1 MPDSTAEDSQYEPER
16 MWTIMSS
23 VSISDEPQI
32 SSSPSPTPRKNHLEI
47 AAANRARLYPDIT
60 DAQWNDWKW
69 QQKNRVQTLEELA
82 RLFNI
87 DDMTSERLGGVFE
100 LYRTAITPYYLCL
113 IDFDDPKDPL
123 RVQSVPAVEEL
134 LNPGELTWDPLNEE
148 GDSPVT
154 GIVHRYPDRCLFL
167 VTSYCPLYCRYCTRK
182 RKWVDEDGTTG
193 QRKIEKMIEYVAE
206 HPEIRDVIVS
216 GGDPLSLSLT
226 YLEKILAGLR
236 AIPHVEIIR
245 FGSRV
250 PVFLPQRIDSEMT
263 SLLEKFHPIWINTHF
278 NHPNE
283 ITPESA
289 AACDRLLRAGIPVNN
304 QAVLLRGVN
313 DCPYTMRDLV
323 QGLMKIR
330 VRPYYLYLCDQVMGA
345 EHFRTSIGEGI
356 EIIEFLRGHTSGLA
370 VPQFVL
376 DAPGGGGKVPLMPNY
391 VLGNYGDSIVYR
403 NFEGVI
409 GRYDDVQRQPH
420 ACDRC
425 NDREHIPERGL
436 AKLLNRTAD
445 RFEPQPVRDTP
456 RGVNIKKRVRE
467 T

>member
-1 MPDSTAEDSQYEPER
+1 
-16 MWTIMSS
+16 MSS
-23 VSISDEPQI
+23 VPVDEPST
-32 SSSPSPTPRKNHLEI
+32 SSLIPPTAAPSLRRTPSEI
-47 AAANRARLYPDIT
+47 YKANRARLFPNIT
-60 DAQWNDWKW
+60 DEQWNDWKW
-69 QQKNRVQTLEELA
+69 QQKNRITTLEQVVELFAIDEFTAA
-82 RLFNI
+82 RLGDI
-87 DDMTSERLGGVFE
+87 AE

-113 IDFDDPKDPL
+113 INFDDPKDPL
-123 RVQSVPAVEEL
+123 RVQSVPAVEEM
-134 LNPGELTWDPLNEE
+134 LNPGELDWDPLNEE

-193 QRKIEKMIEYVAE
+193 ARKIEKMIEYVAA

-216 GGDPLSLSLT
+216 GGDPLSLSLN

-250 PVFLPQRIDSEMT
+250 PVFLPQRIDNELT
-263 SLLEKFHPIWINTHF
+263 SLLEKYHPIWINTHF

-356 EIIEFLRGHTSGLA
+356 EIIEYLRGHTSGLA
-370 VPQFVL
+370 VPTFVL

-409 GRYDDVQRQPH
+409 GRYDDVPRQPH
-420 ACDRC
+420 ACSSC
-425 NDREHIPERGL
+425 TDRESIPERGI

-445 RFEPQPVRDTP
+445 RFEPTPVRDTP
-456 RGVNIKKRVRE
+456 TAIKVKG
-467 T
+467 TPSS

>member
-1 MPDSTAEDSQYEPER
+1 
-16 MWTIMSS
+16 MSS

-32 SSSPSPTPRKNHLEI
+32 SSSPSHTPRKNHLEI
-47 AAANRARLYPDIT
+47 AAANRARLYPHVT
-60 DAQWNDWKW
+60 DDQWNDWKW

-82 RLFNI
+82 RLFSI

-113 IDFDDPKDPL
+113 IDFDDSKDPL

-193 QRKIEKMIEYVAE
+193 QRKLEKMIEYVAD

-250 PVFLPQRIDSEMT
+250 PVFLPQRIDSELT
-263 SLLEKFHPIWINTHF
+263 SLLEKYHPIWINTHF

-313 DCPYTMRDLV
+313 DCAYTMRDLV

-345 EHFRTSIGEGI
+345 EHFRTSVGEGI

-370 VPQFVL
+370 VPQFVM

-391 VLGNYGDSIVYR
+391 VLGHYGDSMVYR

-409 GRYDDVQRQPH
+409 GRYDDVPRQPH
-420 ACDRC
+420 TCDRC
-425 NDREHIPERGL
+425 TDREHIPERGV

-445 RFEPQPVRDTP
+445 RFEPHPVRDTP

-467 T
+467 Q

>member
-1 MPDSTAEDSQYEPER
+1 
-16 MWTIMSS
+16 MSS
-23 VSISDEPQI
+23 VPANDPPEPN
-32 SSSPSPTPRKNHLEI
+32 SSLPSAAPPPRRSPLEI
-47 AAANRARLYPDIT
+47 YRANRARLYPNIT
-60 DAQWNDWKW
+60 DEQWNDWKW
-69 QQKNRVQTLEELA
+69 QQKNRVTTLEQVVELFSIDEFTAA
-82 RLFNI
+82 RLGDI
-87 DDMTSERLGGVFE
+87 AE

-113 IDFDDPKDPL
+113 IDFDNPLDPL
-123 RVQSVPAVEEL
+123 RVQSVPAVDEM
-134 LNPGELTWDPLNEE
+134 LNPGELDWDPLNEE

-193 QRKIEKMIEYVAE
+193 ARRIEKMIEYVAA

-216 GGDPLSLSLT
+216 GGDPLSLSLN

-250 PVFLPQRIDSEMT
+250 PVFLPQRIDNELT
-263 SLLEKFHPIWINTHF
+263 SLLEKYHPIWINTHF
-278 NHPNE
+278 NHPHE

-313 DCPYTMRDLV
+313 DCPYTMRELV

-330 VRPYYLYLCDQVMGA
+330 VRPYYLYLCDSVMGA
-345 EHFRTSIGEGI
+345 EHFRTSVGEGI

-370 VPQFVL
+370 VPQFVM
-376 DAPGGGGKVPLMPNY
+376 DAPGGGGKIPLMPNY
-391 VLGNYGDSIVYR
+391 ILGNYGDSVVYR

-409 GRYDDVQRQPH
+409 GRYDDVPRKPH
-420 ACDRC
+420 QCVDC
-425 NDREHIPERGL
+425 EDRESANERGI

-445 RFEPQPVRDTP
+445 RFEPTAVRDTP
-456 RGVNIKKRVRE
+456 TAIKVKRRTE
-467 T
+467 

>member
-1 MPDSTAEDSQYEPER
+1 
-16 MWTIMSS
+16 MSS
-23 VSISDEPQI
+23 VPADEPSVPQI
-32 SSSPSPTPRKNHLEI
+32 PLPTAAPPLRKSPLETYQ
-47 AAANRARLYPDIT
+47 ANRARLFPNIT
-60 DAQWNDWKW
+60 DEQWNDWKW
-69 QQKNRVQTLEELA
+69 QQKNRITTLEQVTQLFGIDEFTAA
-82 RLFNI
+82 RLG
-87 DDMTSERLGGVFE
+87 DVAE

-113 IDFDDPKDPL
+113 IDFDDPRDPL
-123 RVQSVPAVEEL
+123 RLQSVPAVEEM
-134 LNPGELTWDPLNEE
+134 LNPGELDWDPLNEE

-193 QRKIEKMIEYVAE
+193 ARRIEKMIEYVAA

-216 GGDPLSLSLT
+216 GGDPLSLSLN

-250 PVFLPQRIDSEMT
+250 PVFLPQRIDNELT
-263 SLLEKFHPIWINTHF
+263 SMLEKYHPIWINTHF
-278 NHPNE
+278 NHPHE

-313 DCPYTMRDLV
+313 DCAYTMRELV

-330 VRPYYLYLCDQVMGA
+330 VRPYYLYLCDSVMGA
-345 EHFRTSIGEGI
+345 EHFRTSVGEGI

-370 VPQFVL
+370 VPQFVM

-391 VLGNYGDSIVYR
+391 ILGNYGDSVVYR

-409 GRYDDVQRQPH
+409 GRYDDVPRQPH
-420 ACDRC
+420 SCSSC
-425 NDREHIPERGL
+425 EDRESANERGI

-445 RFEPQPVRDTP
+445 RFEPTAIRDTP
-456 RGVNIKKRVRE
+456 TAIKVKSRPE
-467 T
+467 

>member
-1 MPDSTAEDSQYEPER
+1 
-16 MWTIMSS
+16 MSS
-23 VSISDEPQI
+23 LQISDEEPQI
-32 SSSPSPTPRKNHLEI
+32 SASPSEPPRKNHLEI
-47 AAANRARLYPDIT
+47 ARANRARLYPRAT

-69 QQKNRVQTLEELA
+69 QQKNRVTTLEELA
-82 RLFNI
+82 RLFGI
-87 DDMTSERLGGVFE
+87 DDITSERLGEVFE

-113 IDFDDPKDPL
+113 MDFDDPRDPL
-123 RVQSVPAVEEL
+123 RLQSVPAVEEL

-250 PVFLPQRIDSEMT
+250 PVFLPQRIDSELT
-263 SLLEKFHPIWINTHF
+263 SLLEKYHPIWINTHF

-323 QGLMKIR
+323 QGLMRIR

-345 EHFRTSIGEGI
+345 EHFRTSVGEGI

-391 VLGNYGDSIVYR
+391 VLGHYGDSIVYR

-409 GRYDDVQRQPH
+409 GRYDDVPKQPH
-420 ACDRC
+420 QCDRC
-425 NDREHIPERGL
+425 CDPCATHREE
-436 AKLLNRTAD
+436 
-445 RFEPQPVRDTP
+445 
-456 RGVNIKKRVRE
+456 
-467 T
+467 

>member
-1 MPDSTAEDSQYEPER
+1 
-16 MWTIMSS
+16 MSS
-23 VSISDEPQI
+23 VQISDEEPQI
-32 SSSPSPTPRKNHLEI
+32 SASPSNPPKKNHLEI
-47 AAANRARLYPDIT
+47 AAANRARLYPNIT
-60 DAQWNDWKW
+60 DAQWSDWKW
-69 QQKNRVQTLEELA
+69 QQKNRVTTLEELA
-82 RLFNI
+82 RLFHI
-87 DDMTSERLGGVFE
+87 DDLTSERLGGVFE

-113 IDFDDPKDPL
+113 IDFDNPLDPL

-193 QRKIEKMIEYVAE
+193 QRKIERMIEYVAD

-250 PVFLPQRIDSEMT
+250 PVFLPQRIDAEMC
-263 SLLEKFHPIWINTHF
+263 SMLEKYHPIWINTHF

-345 EHFRTSIGEGI
+345 EHFRTSVGEGI
-356 EIIEFLRGHTSGLA
+356 EIMEFLRGHTSGLA
-370 VPQFVL
+370 IPQFVM

-391 VLGNYGDSIVYR
+391 VLGHYGDSIVYR

-409 GRYDDVQRQPH
+409 GRYDDVPRLPH

-425 NDREHIPERGL
+425 NDREHIHERGV

-456 RGVNIKKRVRE
+456 RGVNIKKRARE
-467 T
+467 S

>member
-1 MPDSTAEDSQYEPER
+1 
-16 MWTIMSS
+16 MSS
-23 VSISDEPQI
+23 ISLSSDEP
-32 SSSPSPTPRKNHLEI
+32 SPSSPLAATSVPPPRKNHLDTYR
-47 AAANRARLYPDIT
+47 ANRQRLYPDVA

-69 QQKNRVQTLEELA
+69 QQKNRVQTIAELLQLFPMDEVTTA
-82 RLFNI
+82 RLGEI
-87 DDMTSERLGGVFE
+87 FE

-123 RVQSVPAVEEL
+123 RVQAVPSVEEL
-134 LNPGELTWDPLNEE
+134 LNPGELVWDPLNEE

-193 QRKIEKMIEYVAE
+193 ARRIELMIDYVAQ

-216 GGDPLSLSLT
+216 GGDPLSLSLN

-250 PVFLPQRIDSEMT
+250 PVFLPQRIDAELC
-263 SLLEKFHPIWINTHF
+263 SLLEKYHPIWINTHF

-323 QGLMKIR
+323 HGLMKIR

-345 EHFRTSIGEGI
+345 EHFRTSVGEGI

-370 VPQFVL
+370 VPQFVM
-376 DAPGGGGKVPLMPNY
+376 DAPGGGGKIPLMPNY
-391 VLGNYGDSIVYR
+391 ILGNYGDSVVYR

-409 GRYDDVQRQPH
+409 GRYDDVPSAGH
-420 ACDRC
+420 ECSRC
-425 NDREHIPERGL
+425 SDREHISERGV

-445 RFEPQPVRDTP
+445 RFEPQPVRDIP
-456 RGVNIKKRVRE
+456 RGVNIKKRR
-467 T
+467 

>member
-1 MPDSTAEDSQYEPER
+1 
-16 MWTIMSS
+16 MSS
-23 VSISDEPQI
+23 LQISDEEPQI
-32 SSSPSPTPRKNHLEI
+32 SASPSEPPRKNHLEI
-47 AAANRARLYPDIT
+47 ARANRARLYPRAT

-69 QQKNRVQTLEELA
+69 QQKNRVTTLEELA
-82 RLFNI
+82 RLFGI
-87 DDMTSERLGGVFE
+87 DDITSERLGEVFE

-113 IDFDDPKDPL
+113 MDFDDPRDPL
-123 RVQSVPAVEEL
+123 RLQSVPAVEEL

-250 PVFLPQRIDSEMT
+250 PVFLPQRIDSELT
-263 SLLEKFHPIWINTHF
+263 SLLEKYHPIWINTHF

-323 QGLMKIR
+323 QGLMRIR

-345 EHFRTSIGEGI
+345 EHFRTSVGEGI

-391 VLGNYGDSIVYR
+391 VLGHYGDSIVYR

-409 GRYDDVQRQPH
+409 GRYDDVPKQPH
-420 ACDRC
+420 QCDRC
-425 NDREHIPERGL
+425 CDREHIP
-436 AKLLNRTAD
+436 
-445 RFEPQPVRDTP
+445 
-456 RGVNIKKRVRE
+456 
-467 T
+467 

>member
-1 MPDSTAEDSQYEPER
+1 
-16 MWTIMSS
+16 MSS
-23 VSISDEPQI
+23 VPITDDPPQI
-32 SSSPSPTPRKNHLEI
+32 SPQKSPLPSRSSSRKNPVEI
-47 AAANRARLYPDIT
+47 SKANRRRLYPDVS
-60 DAQWNDWKW
+60 DEQWNDWKW
-69 QQKNRVQTLEELA
+69 QQKNRVTSMEDVA
-82 RLFNI
+82 RLFAF
-87 DDMTSERLGGVFE
+87 DDVTKARLADIFE

-113 IDFDDPKDPL
+113 IDFDDPNDPL
-123 RVQSVPAVEEL
+123 RVQSVPSVEEL

-193 QRKIEKMIEYVAE
+193 QRKVEKMIEYVAD

-250 PVFLPQRIDSEMT
+250 PVFLPQRIDSELC
-263 SLLEKFHPIWINTHF
+263 SLLEKYHPIWINTHF

-313 DCPYTMRDLV
+313 DCPYVMRDLV

-409 GRYDDVQRQPH
+409 GRYDDVPRQPH
-420 ACDRC
+420 NCDRC
-425 NDREHIPERGL
+425 NDREHFHERGV

-456 RGVNIKKRVRE
+456 RGITVKRKGRVSE
-467 T
+467 S

>member
-1 MPDSTAEDSQYEPER
+1 
-16 MWTIMSS
+16 MSS

-32 SSSPSPTPRKNHLEI
+32 SSSPSNPPRKNHLEI
-47 AAANRARLYPDIT
+47 AAANRARLYTHVT

-193 QRKIEKMIEYVAE
+193 QRKLEKMIEYVAD

-226 YLEKILAGLR
+226 YLEKVLAGLR

-250 PVFLPQRIDSEMT
+250 PVFLPQRIDSELT
-263 SLLEKFHPIWINTHF
+263 SLLEKYHPIWINTHF

-313 DCPYTMRDLV
+313 DCAYTMRDLV

-345 EHFRTSIGEGI
+345 EHFRTSVGEGI

-370 VPQFVL
+370 VPQFVM

-391 VLGNYGDSIVYR
+391 VLGHYGDSMVYR

-409 GRYDDVQRQPH
+409 GRWDDVPRQPH
-420 ACDRC
+420 TCDRC
-425 NDREHIPERGL
+425 TDREHIPERGV

-445 RFEPQPVRDTP
+445 RFEPHPVRDTP

-467 T
+467 Q

>member
-1 MPDSTAEDSQYEPER
+1 VSPEPEPLA
-16 MWTIMSS
+16 
-23 VSISDEPQI
+23 VSDASRRLLEATELVDLHIHVGAAVAPHVLWEIAHDHGFKLPVRTYPEFQELVYADPNRVTSLEQI
-32 SSSPSPTPRKNHLEI
+32 SQLFAFDDVTN
-47 AAANRARLYPDIT
+47 ARLTDI
-60 DAQWNDWKW
+60 
-69 QQKNRVQTLEELA
+69 
-82 RLFNI
+82 
-87 DDMTSERLGGVFE
+87 FE

-113 IDFDDPKDPL
+113 IDFDNPNDPL
-123 RVQSVPAVEEL
+123 RVQSVPSADEL

-193 QRKIEKMIEYVAE
+193 QRKIEAMIDYVAQ
-206 HPEIRDVIVS
+206 HPEIRDIIIS
-216 GGDPLSLSLT
+216 GGDPLSLSLN

-250 PVFLPQRIDSEMT
+250 PVFLPQRIDDELC
-263 SLLEKFHPIWINTHF
+263 SLLEKYHPIWINTHF

-345 EHFRTSIGEGI
+345 EHFRTSVGEGI

-370 VPQFVL
+370 VPQYLEYATKSAGIEGARGLEYGRDLHRMMAVVVDDGDAVPFAGAGEAPL
-376 DAPGGGGKVPLMPNY
+376 DAA
-391 VLGNYGDSIVYR
+391 
-403 NFEGVI
+403 EA
-409 GRYDDVQRQPH
+409 RQS
-420 ACDRC
+420 
-425 NDREHIPERGL
+425 L
-436 AKLLNRTAD
+436 AD
-445 RFEPQPVRDTP
+445 R
-456 RGVNIKKRVRE
+456 II
-467 T
+467 

>member
-1 MPDSTAEDSQYEPER
+1 
-16 MWTIMSS
+16 MSS

-32 SSSPSPTPRKNHLEI
+32 SSSPSTTSRKNHLEI
-47 AAANRARLYPDIT
+47 AAANRARLYPDVT

-69 QQKNRVQTLEELA
+69 QQKNRVQTLDEIA

-100 LYRTAITPYYLCL
+100 LYRAAITPYYLCL

-193 QRKIEKMIEYVAE
+193 QRKVEKMIEYVAD

-216 GGDPLSLSLT
+216 GGDPLSLSLS
-226 YLEKILAGLR
+226 YLEKILVGLR

-263 SLLEKFHPIWINTHF
+263 SLLEKYHPIWINTHF

-283 ITPESA
+283 ITPDSA

-370 VPQFVL
+370 VPQFVM

-420 ACDRC
+420 GCDRC

-456 RGVNIKKRVRE
+456 RGINIKKRVRE

>member
-1 MPDSTAEDSQYEPER
+1 
-16 MWTIMSS
+16 MSS
-23 VSISDEPQI
+23 VQIDEPPLPDPPQ
-32 SSSPSPTPRKNHLEI
+32 SPRPNHLDTYR
-47 AAANRARLYPDIT
+47 ANRARLYPSIT
-60 DAQWNDWKW
+60 DEQWNDWKW
-69 QQKNRVQTLEELA
+69 QQKNRITTLEEIASLFAFDEVTSA
-82 RLFNI
+82 RLG
-87 DDMTSERLGGVFE
+87 DLFE

-113 IDFDDPKDPL
+113 IDFDNPLDPL
-123 RVQSVPAVEEL
+123 RAQSVPTAEEL

-193 QRKIEKMIEYVAE
+193 QRRIEAMIEYVAA

-216 GGDPLSLSLT
+216 GGDPLSLSLN

-250 PVFLPQRIDSEMT
+250 PVFLPQRIDEEMCAM
-263 SLLEKFHPIWINTHF
+263 LEKYHPVWINTHF

-289 AACDRLLRAGIPVNN
+289 RACDRLLRAGIPVNN
-304 QAVLLRGVN
+304 QAVLLRGIN
-313 DCPYTMRDLV
+313 DCPYIMRDLV

-345 EHFRTSIGEGI
+345 EHFRTSVGEGI

-370 VPQFVL
+370 VPQFVM
-376 DAPGGGGKVPLMPNY
+376 DAPGGGGKIPLMPNY
-391 VLGNYGDSIVYR
+391 IIGNYGDSVVYR

-409 GRYDDVQRQPH
+409 GRWDDVPSGQH
-420 ACDRC
+420 ECDRC
-425 NDREHIPERGL
+425 EDREHKKERGV

-445 RFEPQPVRDTP
+445 RFEPQAVRDTP
-456 RGVNIKKRVRE
+456 AAIVVKKKQRVVK
-467 T
+467 

>member
-1 MPDSTAEDSQYEPER
+1 
-16 MWTIMSS
+16 MSS
-23 VSISDEPQI
+23 VAPAEKEEPPSQLPSEPSLQASIPV
-32 SSSPSPTPRKNHLEI
+32 PPPRKNHL
-47 AAANRARLYPDIT
+47 ATYAQNRARLYPDVT
-60 DAQWNDWKW
+60 DEQWNDWKW
-69 QQKNRVQTLEELA
+69 QQKNRVQTLEQITKLFAVDEFSQA
-82 RLFNI
+82 RMADI
-87 DDMTSERLGGVFE
+87 FE

-113 IDFDDPKDPL
+113 IDFDDPADPL
-123 RVQSVPAVEEL
+123 RAQSVPSAEEL
-134 LNPGELTWDPLNEE
+134 VNPGELVWDPLDEE

-193 QRKIEKMIEYVAE
+193 QRKVEKMIEYVAA

-216 GGDPLSLSLT
+216 GGDPLSLSLS

-250 PVFLPQRIDSEMT
+250 PVFLPQRIDAEMT
-263 SLLEKFHPIWINTHF
+263 TMLEKYHPIWINTHF

-283 ITPESA
+283 ITPEAA

-313 DCPYTMRDLV
+313 DCAYTMRDLV

-345 EHFRTSIGEGI
+345 EHFRTSVGEGI
-356 EIIEFLRGHTSGLA
+356 EIMEFLRGHTSGLA
-370 VPQFVL
+370 IPQFVM
-376 DAPGGGGKVPLMPNY
+376 DAPGGGGKIPLMPNY

-409 GRYDDVQRQPH
+409 GRYDDVPRQPH
-420 ACDRC
+420 SCDRC
-425 NDREHIPERGL
+425 SDREEKDERGI

-445 RFEPQPVRDTP
+445 RFEPTAIRDIP
-456 RGVNIKKRVRE
+456 KGIKLKGAK
-467 T
+467 TAD

>member
-1 MPDSTAEDSQYEPER
+1 
-16 MWTIMSS
+16 MSS
-23 VSISDEPQI
+23 VQISDEEPQI
-32 SSSPSPTPRKNHLEI
+32 SASPSNPPKKNHLEI
-47 AAANRARLYPDIT
+47 AAANRARLYPNAT

-69 QQKNRVQTLEELA
+69 QQKNRVTTLEELA
-82 RLFNI
+82 RLFQI
-87 DDMTSERLGGVFE
+87 DDLTSERLGGVFE

-193 QRKIEKMIEYVAE
+193 QRKIEKMIEYVAD

-250 PVFLPQRIDSEMT
+250 PVFLPQRIDAEMC
-263 SLLEKFHPIWINTHF
+263 SMLEKYHPIWINTHF

-283 ITPESA
+283 ITPEAA

-345 EHFRTSIGEGI
+345 EHFRTSVGEGI
-356 EIIEFLRGHTSGLA
+356 EIMEFLRGHTSGLA
-370 VPQFVL
+370 IPQFVM

-391 VLGNYGDSIVYR
+391 VLGHYGDSIVYR

-409 GRYDDVQRQPH
+409 GRYDDVPRLPH

-425 NDREHIPERGL
+425 NDREHIQERGV

>member
-1 MPDSTAEDSQYEPER
+1 
-16 MWTIMSS
+16 MSS

-32 SSSPSPTPRKNHLEI
+32 SSPPNTPRKNHLEI
-47 AAANRARLYPDIT
+47 AAVNRARLYPTVT

-193 QRKIEKMIEYVAE
+193 QRKIEKMIEYVAD

-226 YLEKILAGLR
+226 YLEKILVGLR

-263 SLLEKFHPIWINTHF
+263 SLLEKYHPIWINTHF

-345 EHFRTSIGEGI
+345 EHFRTSVGEGI

-370 VPQFVL
+370 VPQFVM

-409 GRYDDVQRQPH
+409 GRYDDVPAGRH
-420 ACDRC
+420 NCDRC
-425 NDREHIPERGL
+425 NDREHIPERGI

-445 RFEPQPVRDTP
+445 RFEPQAVRDTP

-467 T
+467 S

>member
-1 MPDSTAEDSQYEPER
+1 
-16 MWTIMSS
+16 MSS
-23 VSISDEPQI
+23 IPVSEPP
-32 SSSPSPTPRKNHLEI
+32 SSPSLPPVPADPPASPRKNHLAI
-47 AAANRARLYPDIT
+47 YAANRARLYPDVT

-69 QQKNRVQTLEELA
+69 QQKNRVQTLAELA
-82 RLFNI
+82 RLFAM
-87 DDMTSERLGGVFE
+87 DDVTAERMGEIFE

-113 IDFDDPKDPL
+113 IDFDNPLDAL
-123 RVQSVPAVEEL
+123 RVQSVPHVDEL
-134 LNPGELTWDPLNEE
+134 LNPGELVWDPLNEE

-193 QRKIEKMIEYVAE
+193 ARKIEKMIEYVAA

-216 GGDPLSLSLT
+216 GGDPLSLSLN

-250 PVFLPQRIDSEMT
+250 PVFLPQRIDAEMT
-263 SLLEKFHPIWINTHF
+263 ALLEKYHPIWINTHF

-313 DCPYTMRDLV
+313 DCPYIMRDLV

-345 EHFRTSIGEGI
+345 EHFRTSVGEGI

-370 VPQFVL
+370 VPQFVM

-391 VLGNYGDSIVYR
+391 ILGNYGDSVVYR

-409 GRYDDVQRQPH
+409 GRYDDVPRQPH
-420 ACDRC
+420 ECDRC
-425 NDREHIPERGL
+425 EDREHANERGV

-445 RFEPQPVRDTP
+445 RFEPQAVRDTP
-456 RGVNIKKRVRE
+456 RGVNVKKRVKTAE
-467 T
+467 

>member
-1 MPDSTAEDSQYEPER
+1 
-16 MWTIMSS
+16 MSS
-23 VSISDEPQI
+23 VSIQHEPPPPA
-32 SSSPSPTPRKNHLEI
+32 SHRPPRHNHLDTYRL
-47 AAANRARLYPDIT
+47 NRERLYPDVT
-60 DAQWNDWKW
+60 DEQWSDWKW
-69 QQKNRVQTLEELA
+69 QQKNRVTSLEQISNLFAFDEVTDA
-82 RLFNI
+82 RLTDI
-87 DDMTSERLGGVFE
+87 FE

-113 IDFDDPKDPL
+113 IDFDNPLDPL
-123 RVQSVPAVEEL
+123 RVQSVPSADEL

-193 QRKIEKMIEYVAE
+193 QRKIEAMINYVAE

-250 PVFLPQRIDSEMT
+250 PVFLPQRIDDELC
-263 SLLEKFHPIWINTHF
+263 SLLEKYHPIWINTHF

-289 AACDRLLRAGIPVNN
+289 RACDRLLRAGIPVNN

-323 QGLMKIR
+323 QGLMRIR

-370 VPQFVL
+370 VPQFVM
-376 DAPGGGGKVPLMPNY
+376 DAPGGGGKVPLMPQY
-391 VLGNYGDSIVYR
+391 VLGHYGDSIVYR

-409 GRYDDVQRQPH
+409 GRYDDVPSAHH
-420 ACDRC
+420 ACPRC
-425 NDREHIPERGL
+425 DDREHIEERGV

-445 RFEPQPVRDTP
+445 RFEPKPVRDIP
-456 RGVNIKKRVRE
+456 RGVNVKKRVRQS
-467 T
+467 

>member
-1 MPDSTAEDSQYEPER
+1 
-16 MWTIMSS
+16 MSS
-23 VSISDEPQI
+23 VPANEPPAANPI
-32 SSSPSPTPRKNHLEI
+32 LPSAAPPPRKSPLEI
-47 AAANRARLYPDIT
+47 YKANRARLYPNIT
-60 DAQWNDWKW
+60 DEQWNDWKW
-69 QQKNRVQTLEELA
+69 QQKNRVTTLEQVVELFSIDEFTAA
-82 RLFNI
+82 RLGDI
-87 DDMTSERLGGVFE
+87 AE

-113 IDFDDPKDPL
+113 IDFDNPLDPL
-123 RVQSVPAVEEL
+123 RVQSVPAVEEM
-134 LNPGELTWDPLNEE
+134 LNPGELDWDPLNEE

-193 QRKIEKMIEYVAE
+193 ARRIEKMIEYVAA

-216 GGDPLSLSLT
+216 GGDPLSLSLN

-250 PVFLPQRIDSEMT
+250 PVFLPQRIDNELT
-263 SLLEKFHPIWINTHF
+263 SLLEKYHPIWINTHF
-278 NHPNE
+278 NHPHE

-313 DCPYTMRDLV
+313 DCPYTMRELV

-330 VRPYYLYLCDQVMGA
+330 VRPYYLYLCDSVMGA
-345 EHFRTSIGEGI
+345 EHFRTSVGEGI

-370 VPQFVL
+370 VPQFVM

-391 VLGNYGDSIVYR
+391 ILGNYGDSVVYR

-409 GRYDDVQRQPH
+409 GRYDDVPRKPH
-420 ACDRC
+420 QCVDC
-425 NDREHIPERGL
+425 EDRESANERGI
-436 AKLLNRTAD
+436 ARLLNRTAD
-445 RFEPQPVRDTP
+445 RFEPTAVRDTP
-456 RGVNIKKRVRE
+456 TAIKIKQRE
-467 T
+467 

>member
-1 MPDSTAEDSQYEPER
+1 MCAV
-16 MWTIMSS
+16 SS
-23 VSISDEPQI
+23 LSVPDEPLPL
-32 SSSPSPTPRKNHLEI
+32 SPQHSRPNHLQNYLS
-47 AAANRARLYPDIT
+47 NRARLYPEVT
-60 DAQWNDWKW
+60 DEQWNDWKW
-69 QQKNRVQTLEELA
+69 QQKNRITTLAELSALFPFDDVTTA
-82 RLFNI
+82 RLGDIF
-87 DDMTSERLGGVFE
+87 D

-113 IDFDDPKDPL
+113 IDFDSPSDPL
-123 RVQSVPAVEEL
+123 RLQSVPTVEEL

-193 QRKIEKMIEYVAE
+193 QRRIETMIQYVAE

-226 YLEKILAGLR
+226 YLDKILAGLR

-250 PVFLPQRIDSEMT
+250 PVFLPQRIDAEMCA
-263 SLLEKFHPIWINTHF
+263 LLEKYHPIWINTHF

-304 QAVLLRGVN
+304 QAVLLRGIN

-323 QGLMKIR
+323 HGLMKIR

-345 EHFRTSIGEGI
+345 EHFRTSVGEGI

-370 VPQFVL
+370 VPQFVM
-376 DAPGGGGKVPLMPNY
+376 DAPGGGGKIPLMPNY
-391 VLGNYGDSIVYR
+391 LLGQYGDAVVYR

-409 GRYDDVQRQPH
+409 GRYDDVPSASH
-420 ACDRC
+420 ECDRC
-425 NDREHIPERGL
+425 SDREHIEERGV

-445 RFEPQPVRDTP
+445 RFEPQPIRDIP
-456 RGVNIKKRVRE
+456 RGVNIKKKRRE

>member
-1 MPDSTAEDSQYEPER
+1 
-16 MWTIMSS
+16 MSS
-23 VSISDEPQI
+23 VSMSDEPQI
-32 SSSPSPTPRKNHLEI
+32 SSPPSTTPRKNHLEI
-47 AAANRARLYPDIT
+47 AAANRARLYPDVT

-69 QQKNRVQTLEELA
+69 QQKNRVQTLEEIA

-87 DDMTSERLGGVFE
+87 DDMTTERLGGVFE

-193 QRKIEKMIEYVAE
+193 QRKIEKMIEYVAD

-263 SLLEKFHPIWINTHF
+263 SLLEKYHPIWINTHF

-345 EHFRTSIGEGI
+345 EHFRTSVGEGI

-409 GRYDDVQRQPH
+409 GRYDDVPRQPH
-420 ACDRC
+420 GCDRC

-456 RGVNIKKRVRE
+456 RGINIKKRSRE
-467 T
+467 S

>member
-1 MPDSTAEDSQYEPER
+1 MFA
-16 MWTIMSS
+16 IMSS
-23 VSISDEPQI
+23 VQISDEGPQI
-32 SSSPSPTPRKNHLEI
+32 SASPSQPPRKNHLEI
-47 AAANRARLYPDIT
+47 ARANRARLYPHVT
-60 DAQWNDWKW
+60 DAQWDDWKW
-69 QQKNRVQTLEELA
+69 QQKNRVTTLEELA

-87 DDMTSERLGGVFE
+87 DDLTSERLGEVFE

-113 IDFDDPKDPL
+113 IDFDNPLDPL

-193 QRKIEKMIEYVAE
+193 QRKVEKMIEYVAD

-263 SLLEKFHPIWINTHF
+263 SLLEKYHPIWINTHF

-283 ITPESA
+283 ITPGAA
-289 AACDRLLRAGIPVNN
+289 AACDRLLRAGVPVNN

-345 EHFRTSIGEGI
+345 EHFRTSVGEGI

-370 VPQFVL
+370 VPQFVM

-391 VLGNYGDSIVYR
+391 ILGNYGDSVVYR

-445 RFEPQPVRDTP
+445 RFEPQAVRDTP

-467 T
+467 S

>member
-1 MPDSTAEDSQYEPER
+1 
-16 MWTIMSS
+16 MSS
-23 VSISDEPQI
+23 IQISEEPPSS
-32 SSSPSPTPRKNHLEI
+32 SSSPAVQPSPKNHLDTYR
-47 AAANRARLYPDIT
+47 ANRARLYPDVT

-69 QQKNRVQTLEELA
+69 QQKNRVQTLAEIA
-82 RLFNI
+82 KLFGM
-87 DDMTSERLGGVFE
+87 DEDAERLPEIFE

-113 IDFDDPKDPL
+113 IDFDNPIDPL
-123 RVQSVPAVEEL
+123 RVQSVPSVEEL
-134 LNPGELTWDPLNEE
+134 LNPGELVWDPLNEE

-193 QRKIEKMIEYVAE
+193 QRKIEAMIDYVAK

-216 GGDPLSLSLT
+216 GGDPLSLSLN

-250 PVFLPQRIDSEMT
+250 PVFLPQRIDDELC
-263 SLLEKFHPIWINTHF
+263 SLLEKYHPIWINTHF
-278 NHPNE
+278 NHPHE
-283 ITPESA
+283 ITPDSA
-289 AACDRLLRAGIPVNN
+289 RACDRLLRAGIPVNN

-323 QGLMKIR
+323 QGLMRIR

-345 EHFRTSIGEGI
+345 EHFRTSVGEGI

-370 VPQFVL
+370 VPQFVS
-376 DAPGGGGKVPLMPNY
+376 DGPGGGRQVPL
-391 VLGNYGDSIVYR
+391 
-403 NFEGVI
+403 
-409 GRYDDVQRQPH
+409 
-420 ACDRC
+420 
-425 NDREHIPERGL
+425 
-436 AKLLNRTAD
+436 
-445 RFEPQPVRDTP
+445 
-456 RGVNIKKRVRE
+456 
-467 T
+467 

>member
-1 MPDSTAEDSQYEPER
+1 MASAP
-16 MWTIMSS
+16 
-23 VSISDEPQI
+23 
-32 SSSPSPTPRKNHLEI
+32 
-47 AAANRARLYPDIT
+47 ANF
-60 DAQWNDWKW
+60 
-69 QQKNRVQTLEELA
+69 RV
-82 RLFNI
+82 
-87 DDMTSERLGGVFE
+87 G
-100 LYRTAITPYYLCL
+100 ITPYYFSL
-113 IDFDDPKDPL
+113 IDRAHPSCPV
-123 RVQSVPAVEEL
+123 RMQVIPRAGEL
-134 LNPGELTWDPLNEE
+134 VIEPGELLDPLGE
-148 GDSPVT
+148 DAHRPVSA
-154 GIVHRYPDRCLFL
+154 IFHRYPDRCLFL

-193 QRKIEKMIEYVAE
+193 QRKIEKMIEYVAD

-250 PVFLPQRIDSEMT
+250 PVFLPQRIDSELT
-263 SLLEKFHPIWINTHF
+263 SLLEKYHPIWINTHF

-345 EHFRTSIGEGI
+345 EHFRTSVGEGI

-391 VLGNYGDSIVYR
+391 VLGNYGDSLVYR

-409 GRYDDVQRQPH
+409 GRYDDVPRLPH

-425 NDREHIPERGL
+425 NDREQYD
-436 AKLLNRTAD
+436 A
-445 RFEPQPVRDTP
+445 
-456 RGVNIKKRVRE
+456 
-467 T
+467 

>member
-1 MPDSTAEDSQYEPER
+1 
-16 MWTIMSS
+16 MSS
-23 VSISDEPQI
+23 LQISDEEPQI
-32 SSSPSPTPRKNHLEI
+32 SASPSEPPRKNHLEI
-47 AAANRARLYPDIT
+47 ARANRARLYPRAT

-69 QQKNRVQTLEELA
+69 QQKNRVTTLEELA
-82 RLFNI
+82 RLFGI
-87 DDMTSERLGGVFE
+87 DDITSERLGEVFE

-113 IDFDDPKDPL
+113 IDFDDPRDPL
-123 RVQSVPAVEEL
+123 RLQSVPAVEEL

-250 PVFLPQRIDSEMT
+250 PVFLPQRIDSELT
-263 SLLEKFHPIWINTHF
+263 SLLEKYHPIWINTHF

-323 QGLMKIR
+323 QGLMRIR

-345 EHFRTSIGEGI
+345 EHFRTSVGEGI

-391 VLGNYGDSIVYR
+391 VLGHYGDSIVYR

-409 GRYDDVQRQPH
+409 GRYDDVPKQPH
-420 ACDRC
+420 QCDRC
-425 NDREHIPERGL
+425 CDREHIPERGL

-467 T
+467 S

>member
-1 MPDSTAEDSQYEPER
+1 
-16 MWTIMSS
+16 MSS
-23 VSISDEPQI
+23 VQISDEPQI
-32 SSSPSPTPRKNHLEI
+32 GSPRSVSPRKNHLLI
-47 AAANRARLYPDIT
+47 AAANRARLYPDVT
-60 DAQWNDWKW
+60 DEQWNDWKW
-69 QQKNRVQTLEELA
+69 QQKNRVTTLEELA

-87 DDMTSERLGGVFE
+87 DDLTSDRLGAVFE

-113 IDFDDPKDPL
+113 IDFDDPRDPL

-134 LNPGELTWDPLNEE
+134 INPGELTWDPLNEE

-193 QRKIEKMIEYVAE
+193 QRKIEKMIEYVAD

-226 YLEKILAGLR
+226 YLEKILSGLR

-250 PVFLPQRIDSEMT
+250 PVFLPQRIDKEMT
-263 SLLEKFHPIWINTHF
+263 SLLEKYHPIWINTHF

-345 EHFRTSIGEGI
+345 EHFRTSVGEGI

-370 VPQFVL
+370 VPQFVM

-391 VLGNYGDSIVYR
+391 ILGHYGESVVYR

-409 GRYDDVQRQPH
+409 GRYDDVPAQAH
-420 ACDRC
+420 HCDRC
-425 NDREHIPERGL
+425 NDREHIPERGV

-467 T
+467 S

>member
-1 MPDSTAEDSQYEPER
+1 
-16 MWTIMSS
+16 MSS
-23 VSISDEPQI
+23 VQIDEPPLLDPPQ
-32 SSSPSPTPRKNHLEI
+32 SPRPNHLETYR
-47 AAANRARLYPDIT
+47 ANRARLYPDVT
-60 DAQWNDWKW
+60 DEQWNDWKW
-69 QQKNRVQTLEELA
+69 QQKNRITTLEEIANLFAFDEVTSA
-82 RLFNI
+82 RLG
-87 DDMTSERLGGVFE
+87 ELFE

-113 IDFDDPKDPL
+113 IDFDNPLDPL
-123 RVQSVPAVEEL
+123 RAQSVPTAEEL

-193 QRKIEKMIEYVAE
+193 QRRIEAMIEYVAA

-216 GGDPLSLSLT
+216 GGDPLSLSLN

-250 PVFLPQRIDSEMT
+250 PVFLPQRIDEEMCAM
-263 SLLEKFHPIWINTHF
+263 LEKYHPVWINTHF

-289 AACDRLLRAGIPVNN
+289 RACDRLLRAGIPVNN

-345 EHFRTSIGEGI
+345 EHFRTSVGEGI

-370 VPQFVL
+370 VPQFVM
-376 DAPGGGGKVPLMPNY
+376 DAPGGGGKIPLMPNY
-391 VLGNYGDSIVYR
+391 IIGNYGDSVVYR

-409 GRYDDVQRQPH
+409 GRWDDVPSGQH

-425 NDREHIPERGL
+425 DDREHIPERGV

-445 RFEPQPVRDTP
+445 RFEPQAVRDTP
-456 RGVNIKKRVRE
+456 AAINVKKKRAVK
-467 T
+467 

>member
-1 MPDSTAEDSQYEPER
+1 
-16 MWTIMSS
+16 MSS
-23 VSISDEPQI
+23 AQISDEEPQI
-32 SSSPSPTPRKNHLEI
+32 SASPTQPPRKNHLEI
-47 AAANRARLYPDIT
+47 ARANRARLYPHVT

-69 QQKNRVQTLEELA
+69 QQKNRVTTLEELA
-82 RLFNI
+82 KLFGI
-87 DDMTSERLGGVFE
+87 DDLTSERLGEVFE

-113 IDFDDPKDPL
+113 IDFDDPHDPL

-193 QRKIEKMIEYVAE
+193 QRKIEKMIEYVAD

-250 PVFLPQRIDSEMT
+250 PVFLPQRIDNELT
-263 SLLEKFHPIWINTHF
+263 SLLEKYHPIWINTHF

-345 EHFRTSIGEGI
+345 EHFRTSVGEGI

-391 VLGNYGDSIVYR
+391 ILGHYGDSVVYR

-425 NDREHIPERGL
+425 NDREHIPERGV

-467 T
+467 S

>member
-1 MPDSTAEDSQYEPER
+1 
-16 MWTIMSS
+16 MSS
-23 VSISDEPQI
+23 VSIQHEPPPPA
-32 SSSPSPTPRKNHLEI
+32 SHKPPRHNHLDTYRL
-47 AAANRARLYPDIT
+47 NRERLYPDVT
-60 DAQWNDWKW
+60 DEQWSDWKW
-69 QQKNRVQTLEELA
+69 QQKNRVTSLEQISNLFAFDEVTDA
-82 RLFNI
+82 RLADI
-87 DDMTSERLGGVFE
+87 FE

-113 IDFDDPKDPL
+113 IDFDNPLDPL
-123 RVQSVPAVEEL
+123 RVQSVPSADEL

-193 QRKIEKMIEYVAE
+193 QRKIEAMINYVAE

-250 PVFLPQRIDSEMT
+250 PVFLPQRIDDEMC
-263 SLLEKFHPIWINTHF
+263 SMLEKYHPIWINTHF

-289 AACDRLLRAGIPVNN
+289 RACDRLLRAGIPVNN

-345 EHFRTSIGEGI
+345 EHFRTSVGEGI

-370 VPQFVL
+370 VPQFVM

-409 GRYDDVQRQPH
+409 GRYDDVPSAHH

-425 NDREHIPERGL
+425 NDREHFDERGV

-445 RFEPQPVRDTP
+445 RFEPKPVRDIP
-456 RGVNIKKRVRE
+456 RGVNVKKRVRQS
-467 T
+467 

>member
-1 MPDSTAEDSQYEPER
+1 
-16 MWTIMSS
+16 MSS

-32 SSSPSPTPRKNHLEI
+32 SSSPSHTPRKNHLEI
-47 AAANRARLYPDIT
+47 AAANRARLYPHVT
-60 DAQWNDWKW
+60 DDQWNDWKW

-82 RLFNI
+82 RLFSI

-113 IDFDDPKDPL
+113 IDFDDSKDPL

-154 GIVHRYPDRCLFL
+154 GIVHRYPDRCLLL

-193 QRKIEKMIEYVAE
+193 QRKLEKMIEYVAD

-250 PVFLPQRIDSEMT
+250 PVFLPQRIDSELT
-263 SLLEKFHPIWINTHF
+263 SLLEKYHPIWINTHF

-313 DCPYTMRDLV
+313 DCAYTMRDLV

-345 EHFRTSIGEGI
+345 EHFRTSVGEGI

-370 VPQFVL
+370 VPQFVM

-391 VLGNYGDSIVYR
+391 VLGHYGDSMVYR

-409 GRYDDVQRQPH
+409 GRYDDVPRQPH
-420 ACDRC
+420 TCDRC
-425 NDREHIPERGL
+425 TDREHIPERGV

-445 RFEPQPVRDTP
+445 RFEPHPVRDTP

-467 T
+467 Q

>member
-1 MPDSTAEDSQYEPER
+1 
-16 MWTIMSS
+16 MSS

-32 SSSPSPTPRKNHLEI
+32 SSSPSNPPRKNHLEI
-47 AAANRARLYPDIT
+47 AAANRARLYTHVT

-193 QRKIEKMIEYVAE
+193 QRKLEKMIEYVAD

-226 YLEKILAGLR
+226 YLEKVLAGLR

-250 PVFLPQRIDSEMT
+250 PVFLPQRIDSELT
-263 SLLEKFHPIWINTHF
+263 SLLEKYHPIWINTHF

-313 DCPYTMRDLV
+313 DCAYTMRDLV

-345 EHFRTSIGEGI
+345 EHFRTSVGEGI

-391 VLGNYGDSIVYR
+391 VLGHYGDSMVYR

-409 GRYDDVQRQPH
+409 GRWDDVPRQPH
-420 ACDRC
+420 TCDRC
-425 NDREHIPERGL
+425 TDREHIPERGV

-445 RFEPQPVRDTP
+445 RFEPHPVRDTP

-467 T
+467 Q